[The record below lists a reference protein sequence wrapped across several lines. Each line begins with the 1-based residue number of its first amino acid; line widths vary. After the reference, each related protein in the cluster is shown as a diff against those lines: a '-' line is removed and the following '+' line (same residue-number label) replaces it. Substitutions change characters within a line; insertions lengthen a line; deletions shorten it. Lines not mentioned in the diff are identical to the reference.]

1 MEDYLEK
8 QALSPYMTELCQSSS
23 AIRKMDEIASKMV
36 KKYSKQEIY
45 DKLCEILEQDFE
57 VDKNL
62 LSNDAN
68 LFADLDL
75 DSIDAVD
82 LAVRVQQYTEKR
94 ISPEDFKQIVTLG
107 DVVDVIYNL
116 L

>member
-1 MEDYLEK
+1 MG
-8 QALSPYMTELCQSSS
+8 
-23 AIRKMDEIASKMV
+23 

-45 DKLCEILEQDFE
+45 DKLCEILEQEFE
-57 VDKNL
+57 IEKSVLN
-62 LSNDAN
+62 NDAN
-68 LFADLDL
+68 LFTDLDL

-82 LAVRVQQYTEKR
+82 LAVRLQQYTEKR
-94 ISPEDFKQIVTLG
+94 ISPEEFKQIRTLG